1 MPPLPQLEAAPASF
15 GLAPSTPSGIPARAL
30 QPQQQGPEFPS
41 SPMGGP
47 QLGCGTSRAP
57 WRAVPYTCPSPLPT
71 ERVSPPDFIPPPLGT
86 TAHGW
91 RPAILLPLLLTPPTV
106 CSHSASLGNCTSA
119 PPTAT
124 VPPSTAPPSPAWNTT
139 PASSRTPSG
148 TAPNDPHSTKGPA
161 VLVKC
166 HPSPR

>member
-1 MPPLPQLEAAPASF
+1 MPHLPQLEAAPASF

-71 ERVSPPDFIPPPLGT
+71 ERVSPPDFIPPLWEP
-86 TAHGW
+86 
-91 RPAILLPLLLTPPTV
+91 PPTGGA
-106 CSHSASLGNCTSA
+106 SH
-119 PPTAT
+119 
-124 VPPSTAPPSPAWNTT
+124 
-139 PASSRTPSG
+139 PASSPPHASHSVQSLCLPRELHICPAHSHR
-148 TAPNDPHSTKGPA
+148 APLYCSSISRLERHTSLFQDPFRDGPQ
-161 VLVKC
+161 
-166 HPSPR
+166 